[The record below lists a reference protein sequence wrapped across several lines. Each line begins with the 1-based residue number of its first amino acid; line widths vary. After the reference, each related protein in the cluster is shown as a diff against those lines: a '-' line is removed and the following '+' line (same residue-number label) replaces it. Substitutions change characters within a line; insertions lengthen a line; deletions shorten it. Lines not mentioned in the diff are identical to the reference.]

1 MRANRTTDPTVSVI
15 VPTRNEAENL
25 ELVLPRIPDVHEVI
39 VVDGHSTDGSAEVAR
54 AVRPSARVMQQ
65 TRRGKGNAMA
75 CGFTAAT
82 GQVLVMFDA
91 DGSADPDEIPL
102 FVEALTRGYDY
113 AKGTRYSSGGGSEDL
128 TFLRSLGNLFLNS
141 VSNALFA
148 TRHTDLCYGYNAF
161 WRDLLPLLD
170 LPPVHGTERSWGDG
184 FEIEAVIACRMAAH
198 RVRTAE
204 VPSVELNRIHGES
217 KLNPVSD
224 GLRILRT
231 ITAERF
237 RTQRQLPEV
246 AAA

>member
-1 MRANRTTDPTVSVI
+1 MRANRTSEPTVSVI
-15 VPTRNEAENL
+15 VPTRNEAANL

-39 VVDGHSTDGSAEVAR
+39 MVDGHSTDGSAETAL
-54 AVRPSARVMQQ
+54 AVRPSVRVLQQ
-65 TRRGKGNAMA
+65 SRTGKGNAMA
-75 CGFTAAT
+75 CGFAAAT

-91 DGSADPDEIPL
+91 DGSADPEEIPL
-102 FVEALTRGYDY
+102 FVETLTRGYDY
-113 AKGTRYSSGGGSEDL
+113 AKGTRYSGGGGSEDL

-141 VSNALFA
+141 VSNLLFA

-170 LPPVHGTERSWGDG
+170 LPAVEAVDHSWGDG
-184 FEIEAVIACRMAAH
+184 FEIEAVIACRMAMNG
-198 RVRTAE
+198 VLTAE

-217 KLNPVSD
+217 KLNPVTD

-231 ITAERF
+231 ITAERL